1 MYLSD
6 QDRGLLLSSNVD
18 QALLCA
24 AYDRFWWDVQKCCN
38 QFQETSLNPVAIW
51 QSSALGLIGTI
62 QQKVDMTNNQS
73 LIKTDMDVVCKIIE
87 KFADSHADQSDIK
100 LDRLKSSYLNAA
112 FSTAMLATALRYRV
126 LGRLCFA
133 KIERSLDQRFNAVVN
148 SHLAGILSTIKHY
161 NTFWLTLSSTY
172 LSSFVSNSLESAMIA
187 LWPETKSLVIPR
199 FLAESKHYD
208 ASNDYCKHN
217 EPFLTELS
225 VAFHFFRGIALV
237 GLGEPSAT
245 TASFFEEASQ
255 GIVSKDEPN
264 R

>member
-62 QQKVDMTNNQS
+62 QQCRFTVHVPPDYEMRSMLSTSSQVADTLFDVARDYVVCDVKVDMTNNQS

-133 KIERSLDQRFNAVVN
+133 KIVSLLTKLVPAAVGKAERSLDQRFNAVVN

-172 LSSFVSNSLESAMIA
+172 LSRIR
-187 LWPETKSLVIPR
+187 T
-199 FLAESKHYD
+199 LAVHRD
-208 ASNDYCKHN
+208 
-217 EPFLTELS
+217 
-225 VAFHFFRGIALV
+225 
-237 GLGEPSAT
+237 
-245 TASFFEEASQ
+245 
-255 GIVSKDEPN
+255 
-264 R
+264 